1 MNESSARDGLSL
13 NTRTIRSAILYLRR
27 KYLIILIAVL
37 LGMAF
42 GIFYSSIK
50 KPLYNGTVS
59 FSLEGDEG
67 SSGGNLL
74 SLAAQFGLD
83 IGGGATGIFQ
93 GDNIMELFKSRRM
106 IETTLLLPY
115 ENSGVSF
122 ADKFLDITEWR
133 KNYNWPTKLF
143 PADTTQSFSRFQDSV
158 MGLEY
163 EYITEGLLF
172 IEKPDIKLNI
182 YNITFKSHN
191 EEFTKQFVQALV
203 TEVTNFYVT
212 TKSNRA
218 RYNVDVL
225 QKRTDSVRRAFDRA
239 LYGKAAIQ
247 DANLNSAFQLP
258 MVGVEKKQTDI
269 AVLSTAYGELL
280 KNLEL
285 SKFALLKE
293 VPYIQV
299 IDVPHYP
306 LEKRTYPWYLY
317 VPLAMIGSF
326 ILACIALLG
335 IKLLRRL
342 YRMYFV

>member
-1 MNESSARDGLSL
+1 MNESSTRDGLSL
-13 NTRTIRSAILYLRR
+13 NTRTIRGAILYLKR

-67 SSGGNLL
+67 STGGNLL

-115 ENSGVSF
+115 DNSGVSF

-143 PADTTQSFSRFQDSV
+143 PPDTTQSFSRFQDSV

-239 LYGKAAIQ
+239 LYGKAALQ

-317 VPLAMIGSF
+317 VPLAMVGSF
-326 ILACIALLG
+326 LLACIFLLG
-335 IKLLRRL
+335 LKLLRKLYRL
-342 YRMYFV
+342 YFV